1 MSKVTAKADQIKALE
16 QEDLDLI
23 DDALEDEGKDDTEL
37 WDELDAAES
46 GAGADTAADDESA
59 AVSGK
64 AAAAAASG
72 DDDDP
77 GKTADDKS
85 AADQSDGK
93 PSDEQAADQSDPW
106 ETATEEQ
113 RAAYDAAQAQIK
125 KLEQSDRSQRG
136 RLAGMQRR
144 INEIGGH
151 IAPHKPAAASA
162 AAGDEGK
169 TGDDKDFL
177 ASDDWKSFQ
186 GEYPEV
192 AKPMLNLVSDLRGE
206 ITLLRKEQDAIGADR
221 HLDATNE
228 QTEILEEEYPDWE
241 EVMADEGLLP
251 WLDSQ
256 PRHIQEA
263 AIRNAEEIV
272 DAAEAADVVGRFK
285 ATRSAQEDDGSSTGT
300 LDAENTGKGDG
311 TTRLAGKR
319 KRQLEAASTTRT
331 GGPGAAHGIPEDGDP
346 EKIWDAFDKQEQRQA
361 QRA

>member
-1 MSKVTAKADQIKALE
+1 
-16 QEDLDLI
+16 
-23 DDALEDEGKDDTEL
+23 
-37 WDELDAAES
+37 
-46 GAGADTAADDESA
+46 
-59 AVSGK
+59 
-64 AAAAAASG
+64 
-72 DDDDP
+72 
-77 GKTADDKS
+77 
-85 AADQSDGK
+85 
-93 PSDEQAADQSDPW
+93 
-106 ETATEEQ
+106 
-113 RAAYDAAQAQIK
+113 
-125 KLEQSDRSQRG
+125 
-136 RLAGMQRR
+136 MQRR